1 MVIRHIGVGSLAKM
15 LAALYALWGLIFG
28 VIVALFSL
36 VGAGIGAANDDPTA
50 GWLSGLFGVGAI
62 VFLPIFY
69 GVLGAIGGAIT
80 AVMYNVVAGMVGGL
94 SIETE

>member
-1 MVIRHIGVGSLAKM
+1 
-15 LAALYALWGLIFG
+15 
-28 VIVALFSL
+28 
-36 VGAGIGAANDDPTA
+36 
-50 GWLSGLFGVGAI
+50 

-69 GVLGAIGGAIT
+69 GVLGAIGGALT